1 MSKPLDYL
9 IRLDHQEH
17 TILIVDDN
25 SANLTMITDY
35 LKACGFKTVTASN
48 GDHALQKVKCVYP
61 DLILLDVVM
70 PGIDGFETCRRLKAY
85 EETKDIPV
93 IFMTALTSTEDKVK
107 GFKAGAVDY
116 VTKPFRQEEI
126 LARVTT
132 HLHIRDLTQSLQ
144 NTNRELMQALDE
156 LKATQKQL
164 VETEKMAAL
173 GSLVAGIAHTINT
186 PIGIGVTAASA
197 LELETRK
204 LFEVYENEEMTRSA
218 LQTYLEKAIQ
228 SSRLIL
234 ENLLRAADLVRSF
247 KQVAVDQSSLEAR
260 EFPVKSYL
268 ETTLLSLKSKVNQA
282 HLSLVVNGDA
292 TITISSH
299 PGAFAQ
305 VITSLVINSINHAYQ
320 DKDSGVLCFDLTR
333 EQDRLII
340 EYTDDGCGIP
350 TENLHKI
357 FDPFFTTARTRG
369 GIGLGMYIVYNLV
382 TQKLKGTIHCE
393 SRVGAG
399 TKFILNLPLSSATD

>member
-1 MSKPLDYL
+1 MIKSLDNL
-9 IRLDHQEH
+9 SRLEQQEH

-35 LKACGFKTVTASN
+35 LKDCGFKTLTAIN
-48 GDHALQKVKCVYP
+48 GERALQKAAHIHP

-70 PGIDGFETCRRLKAY
+70 PGIDGFETCCRLKSL

-93 IFMTALTSTEDKVK
+93 IFMTALTSTADKVK
-107 GFKAGAVDY
+107 GFKVGAVDY

-144 NTNRELMQALDE
+144 NTNRELVQTLDE

-164 VETEKMAAL
+164 IETEKMAAL
-173 GSLVAGIAHTINT
+173 GGLVSGVAHTINT

-197 LELETRK
+197 LELETRT
-204 LFEVYENEEMTRSA
+204 LFEIYENGEMTRSA
-218 LQTYLEKAIQ
+218 LQAYLEKTMQ

-234 ENLLRAADLVRSF
+234 DNLLRAADLVRNF
-247 KQVAVDQSSLEAR
+247 KQVAVDQSGPETR
-260 EFPVKSYL
+260 EFPVKHYI
-268 ETTLLSLKSKVNQA
+268 ETTALSLKSKISQA
-282 HLSLVVNGDA
+282 QLSLVVNGDD
-292 TITISSH
+292 TITINSY

-305 VITSLVINSINHAYQ
+305 IISNLIMNSVNHAYR
-320 DKDSGVLCFDLTR
+320 DEESGMLCFNLIR

-340 EYTDDGCGIP
+340 EYADDGCGIP
-350 TENLHKI
+350 AENLEKI

-382 TQKLKGTIHCE
+382 TQKLKGTIFCE
-393 SRVGAG
+393 SQVGEG
-399 TKFILNLPLSSATD
+399 TKFILNLPLE

>member
-1 MSKPLDYL
+1 MIRPLDSL
-9 IRLDHQEH
+9 SNLEQQEH

-35 LKACGFKTVTASN
+35 LKDCGFKTLTAIN
-48 GDHALQKVKCVYP
+48 GERALQKAAHIHP

-70 PGIDGFETCRRLKAY
+70 PGIDGFETCCHLKSL

-93 IFMTALTSTEDKVK
+93 IFMTALTSTADKVK
-107 GFKAGAVDY
+107 GFKVGAVDY

-144 NTNRELMQALDE
+144 NTNRELVQALEE

-164 VETEKMAAL
+164 IETEKMAAL
-173 GSLVAGIAHTINT
+173 GGLVSGIAHTINT

-197 LELETRK
+197 LELETRT
-204 LFEVYENEEMTRSA
+204 LFEVYENGEMTRSA
-218 LQTYLEKAIQ
+218 LQSYLEKTIQ

-234 ENLLRAADLVRSF
+234 DNLLRAADLVRNF
-247 KQVAVDQSSLEAR
+247 KQVAVDQSSLETR
-260 EFPVKSYL
+260 EFPVKHYI
-268 ETTLLSLKSKVNQA
+268 ETTALSLKSKVSQA
-282 HLSLVVNGDA
+282 QLSLVVNGDD
-292 TITISSH
+292 TITINSH

-305 VITSLVINSINHAYQ
+305 IISNLIMNSVDHAYR
-320 DKDSGVLCFDLTR
+320 DEESGMLYFNLMK

-340 EYTDDGCGIP
+340 EYADDGCGIP
-350 TENLHKI
+350 SENLNKI
-357 FDPFFTTARTRG
+357 FD
-369 GIGLGMYIVYNLV
+369 
-382 TQKLKGTIHCE
+382 CE
-393 SRVGAG
+393 SHVGAL
-399 TKFILNLPLSSATD
+399 TKFILNLPLK